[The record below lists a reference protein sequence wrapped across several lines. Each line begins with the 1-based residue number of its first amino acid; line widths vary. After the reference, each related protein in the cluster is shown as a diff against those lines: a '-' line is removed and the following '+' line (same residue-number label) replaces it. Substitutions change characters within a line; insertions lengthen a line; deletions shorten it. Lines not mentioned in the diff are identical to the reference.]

1 MEMQC
6 EMGVSHVVFFRSL
19 AQLPEGWVRQT
30 RDDSATLAY
39 AEGSIEIIL
48 GEECERRL
56 GLIRL
61 PYTPVTFRYTGLS
74 DEEREK
80 FQARF
85 NLTFQRGGG

>member
-30 RDDSATLAY
+30 RDDGATLAY
-39 AEGSIEIIL
+39 AEGTIEIIL
-48 GEECERRL
+48 SEECERRL

-61 PYTPVTFRYTGLS
+61 PNTPATFRYTGLS